1 MMNILKVWM
10 SKNLFHVLKSVFNSN
25 LGYQDISDTKSTVTL
40 KSPFNDGRKSCLTSK
55 SEKKDSKM

>member
-1 MMNILKVWM
+1 M

-40 KSPFNDGRKSCLTSK
+40 KSPFNDGRKSCFTWK